1 MATFWFFA
9 SQERLSTNTLARL
22 WEKDNFIPRKCPVA
36 RGSKIQEGEEG
47 KEKIK
52 LLNNEYNQAGAGSMF
67 SAGRICTRT
76 DDMQLHNPRGGLRDV
91 MRRERGIEREMITFL
106 SWEAALLLSF
116 VCEIGRGFAA
126 FAAQESVSSL
136 VFFFVN
142 IAKPLKNSVD
152 STDTKDMGFTNQT
165 IPWILA
171 ERGSR
176 LDPCRSTVF
185 GFFES
190 YSSHSS
196 HREETQTE
204 YLKVGPAK
212 AESKLASL
220 APDLRI
226 PMASQIDEELCAG
239 KCAHRLFEKITLL
252 WTRGFVWNGFCPQIS
267 MVKNMWQW
275 FQWWWT
281 MFILGPF
288 PAF

>member
-1 MATFWFFA
+1 MIHHGILGFGQWPRWQTAVIAGLLSPQDIRYWDGQANDVRLKVADVATFWFFA

-106 SWEAALLLSF
+106 SWEGALLLSF

-136 VFFFVN
+136 VFFR
-142 IAKPLKNSVD
+142 
-152 STDTKDMGFTNQT
+152 
-165 IPWILA
+165 
-171 ERGSR
+171 E
-176 LDPCRSTVF
+176 
-185 GFFES
+185 
-190 YSSHSS
+190 HS
-196 HREETQTE
+196 
-204 YLKVGPAK
+204 
-212 AESKLASL
+212 
-220 APDLRI
+220 
-226 PMASQIDEELCAG
+226 
-239 KCAHRLFEKITLL
+239 
-252 WTRGFVWNGFCPQIS
+252 
-267 MVKNMWQW
+267 
-275 FQWWWT
+275 
-281 MFILGPF
+281 
-288 PAF
+288 